1 MSYVPNTYAQRE
13 EMLAE
18 IGKKCIDELFEAI
31 PQDVRIEKL
40 NLPQGKTEFE
50 VLSELLLL
58 FFILSQYSFA
68 VRSLRLFPYS

>member
-50 VLSELLLL
+50 VLSELREMSEKNVKYKTCLCGPG
-58 FFILSQYSFA
+58 A
-68 VRSLRLFPYS
+68 